1 MRLIAALSAS
11 SFVVLALLTACSS
24 DDANSSSSS
33 TGGPGSSGTNGDG
46 GTLPGLGDDG
56 GGGDSQTDNNFTW
69 TLKTNIA
76 HYKVYASR
84 DEAIAWYTNATAGGE
99 TSGVGDKAVASSDA
113 RYADVDK
120 EVADIFQGFKE
131 LFPVNTQ
138 DLPTPIVILT
148 ESANPGAYAVYD
160 DALKQSPNV
169 FMIQTPTLALDK
181 AAVRGVIA
189 HELTHHVLKHK
200 WPGIEKKIEVY
211 YDATKTTG
219 NGFGFEQTGDQDAYK
234 AALPIKVYGES
245 TGDFAVTQWNG
256 YTRPEGTLY
265 DFVQY
270 IHDKAKK
277 TNAAPCADAE
287 TAENALKTFAD
298 PLRDRATFTIAAT
311 PEQLTQLG
319 NLTTT
324 YVQKETAC
332 VSVVAGKF
340 YDVIGE
346 ALGQTADQIK
356 DSASTAEK
364 EANDATPNA
373 YAALVYLTK
382 KYDQALIAAPTNLRI
397 YTYEEQADD
406 TAVSV
411 NFYLD
416 QDPNGLT
423 TYFRTGALDAA
434 ARTKCDGLVSAGE
447 PPYGG
452 LADPHHA
459 TCWRVWHTQKIN
471 AFLKK

>member
-11 SFVVLALLTACSS
+11 SLVVLALLTACSS
-24 DDANSSSSS
+24 DDATSSSSS
-33 TGGPGSSGTNGDG
+33 TGGTGTSGGPTGDG
-46 GTLPGLGDDG
+46 GGLLPTPDG
-56 GGGDSQTDNNFTW
+56 GSGSGTDNNFTW

-76 HYKVYASR
+76 HYKVYANR
-84 DEAIAWYTNATAGGE
+84 DEAIAWYTHATAGGE
-99 TSGVGDKAVASSDA
+99 TSGAGDKAVASSDA
-113 RYADVDK
+113 RYADIDK
-120 EVADIFQGFKE
+120 EVGDIYQGFKE
-131 LFPVNTQ
+131 LFPTNTQ

-148 ESANPGAYAVYD
+148 ESAQPGAYAVYD

-200 WPGIEKKIEVY
+200 WPGIEEKIEVY

-219 NGFGFEQTGDQDAYK
+219 NGFGFEQTGSQDALK
-234 AALPIKVYGES
+234 AGLPVKVYGQS

-277 TNAAPCADAE
+277 TNATPCNEAE
-287 TAENALKTFAD
+287 TAETALKTFAD
-298 PLRDRATFTIAAT
+298 PLRDRATFEITAT
-311 PEQLTQLG
+311 PDQLTQLG
-319 NLTTT
+319 NLATA
-324 YVQKETAC
+324 YVQKETTC
-332 VSVVAGKF
+332 VSVVSGKF

-346 ALGQTADQIK
+346 ALGQTPAQIQ
-356 DSASTAEK
+356 DGASTAEK

-382 KYDQALIAAPTNLRI
+382 KYDQAIITAPKTLRI

-416 QDPNGLT
+416 QDPAGLT
-423 TYFRTGALDAA
+423 TYFQTGSLKPAD
-434 ARTKCDGLVSAGE
+434 RTKCDGLITAGE

-452 LADPHHA
+452 LGDPHHA
-459 TCWRVWHTQKIN
+459 TCWRIWHTQKIN
-471 AFLKK
+471 AFLKN